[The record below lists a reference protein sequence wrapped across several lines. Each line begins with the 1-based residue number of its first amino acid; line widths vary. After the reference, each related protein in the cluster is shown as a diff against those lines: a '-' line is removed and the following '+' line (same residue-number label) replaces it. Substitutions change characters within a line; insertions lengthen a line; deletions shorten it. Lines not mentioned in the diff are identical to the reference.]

1 MLNKH
6 DCKDYYKSLYKYAI
20 MDYNNSILVKVG
32 VKMNYIEKL
41 NALINEHNGIIL
53 TKHVTEAGIPRT
65 YITQLVKNDVL
76 ERLERGVYIKKGSF
90 DDEMYRLQEKYTSVV
105 FSHDTALFL
114 HDLTDRDPIQY
125 SVTVPAGY
133 NSRNIQAIGVKV
145 YSIKKE
151 FYELGLTSGKT
162 IFGRKIK
169 CYNLERTICDI
180 IRSRNGLDI
189 AIVADAIK
197 RYSKRRDKNLPQL
210 MRYAES
216 FRVTKILR
224 SYMKV
229 LL

>member
-1 MLNKH
+1 M
-6 DCKDYYKSLYKYAI
+6 LYKYAI
-20 MDYNNSILVKVG
+20 VNYNNSIFVKVG
-32 VKMNYIEKL
+32 VEMNYIENL
-41 NALINEHNGIIL
+41 NTLINEHNGIIL
-53 TKHVTEAGIPRT
+53 TKHVTEAGIPRI
-65 YITQLVKNDVL
+65 YLSQLVKDGVL
-76 ERLERGVYIKKGSF
+76 ERLERGVYINKDSF
-90 DDEMYRLQEKYTSVV
+90 DDEMYRLQAKYAYTI

-133 NSRNIQAIGVKV
+133 NSRNIKAVGVKV

-162 IFGRKIK
+162 IFGREIK
-169 CYNLERTICDI
+169 CYNIERTICDI
-180 IRSRNGLDI
+180 IRNRNGLDI
-189 AIVADAIK
+189 TIVVDAIK

-216 FRVTKILR
+216 FRVSNLLR
-224 SYMKV
+224 SYMEV

>member
-1 MLNKH
+1 MN
-6 DCKDYYKSLYKYAI
+6 
-20 MDYNNSILVKVG
+20 YNNSIFVKVG
-32 VKMNYIEKL
+32 VKMNYIKNL
-41 NALINEHNGIIL
+41 NTLINEHNGIIL

-65 YITQLVKNDVL
+65 YISQFVKNGVL
-76 ERLERGVYIKKGSF
+76 ERLERGVYINKDSF
-90 DDEMYRLQEKYTSVV
+90 DDEMYRLQAKYASTV

-114 HDLTDRDPIQY
+114 HDLTDRDPIHY

-133 NSRNIQAIGVKV
+133 NSQNIKAIGVKV

-151 FYELGLTSGKT
+151 LYNVGLTSGKT
-162 IFGRKIK
+162 IFGREIK

-180 IRSRNGLDI
+180 VRNRNGLDI
-189 AIVADAIK
+189 AIVTDAIK

-216 FRVTKILR
+216 FKVANLLR
-224 SYMKV
+224 SYMEV